1 MTLTRPAEPEEARER
16 QRIVDEH
23 YEAVFRFCVRCIG
36 SRHAEDATQEC
47 FLIAV
52 RRWHEYRGLSSVR
65 TWLFGIA
72 RNVCRNLARDRED
85 LYVSLEIWKDTTPS
99 REDAIVDRLL
109 LREALAGLSFEQREA
124 IVLHELEGLN
134 YSQIAE
140 LLGIP
145 EGTVKSRVHYAFQN
159 LRRAVRPKEEP

>member
-16 QRIVDEH
+16 QRLVDEH

-47 FLIAV
+47 FLIAM
-52 RRWHEYRGLSSVR
+52 RRWHEYRGLSQVR

-72 RNVCRNLARDRED
+72 RNVCRNLARDPD
-85 LYVSLEIWKDTTPS
+85 NLYSSLEIWQEVAPS
-99 REDAIVDRLL
+99 REDAIIDRLL
-109 LREALAGLSFEQREA
+109 LREVLAGLSLEHREV
-124 IVLHELEGLN
+124 IVLHELERLN

-159 LRRAVRPKEEP
+159 LKRAVRPEEEP